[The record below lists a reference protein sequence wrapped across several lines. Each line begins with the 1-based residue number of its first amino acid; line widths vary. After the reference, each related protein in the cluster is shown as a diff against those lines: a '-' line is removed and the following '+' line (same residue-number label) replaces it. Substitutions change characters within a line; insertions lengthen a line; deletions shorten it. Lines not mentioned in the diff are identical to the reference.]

1 MKPSITNINELDL
14 NGTYTYADYLTWQF
28 DEMVELIK
36 GKIVRPSPAP
46 SRFHQDISVNLT
58 LLLGNQ
64 LRPGPCK
71 LYHAPTDV
79 RLITQGPEDK
89 DIITV
94 VQPDLFV
101 VCNPDK
107 MDARGCL
114 GSPDFIIEII
124 SPNSSSRD
132 MDVKFNLYEKAGVL
146 EYWIIFPNDQIVE
159 CFLLENGA
167 YKKSGVYA
175 EDSVVPVHS
184 LPGLELKVPDIFTR

>member
-1 MKPSITNINELDL
+1 MKPRITNINELDL
-14 NGTYTYADYLTWQF
+14 NGTYSYADYLTWQF

-36 GKIVRPSPAP
+36 GKIVRMSPGP

-64 LRPGPCK
+64 LRPGQCK

-79 RLITQGPEDK
+79 RLITQGLEDK
-89 DIITV
+89 NIITV

-175 EDSVVPVHS
+175 EDSMIPVHS
-184 LPGLELKVPDIFTR
+184 LPGLELKVPDIFAR